1 MRRKVQ
7 KKIYWTKLKKL
18 EQENAEIKVKN
29 SELLDENKSLKTNL
43 NGNKEKIDILIDNFQ
58 MILSEFR
65 KDELEQLKNK
75 NNNEDIASHTD
86 NNRWPVQRGVTR
98 LDKLSEQRE

>member
-1 MRRKVQ
+1 M
-7 KKIYWTKLKKL
+7 KKL

-65 KDELEQLKNK
+65 KEELEQLKNK

-86 NNRWPVQRGVTR
+86 KANIQEERNAVPLINLTEPIIPQN
-98 LDKLSEQRE
+98 